1 MANRQLDSLV
11 RLTSARNAAAITT
24 NTTTNGVEIDTQ
36 GYDSVTFA
44 MQSATITDGTYTP
57 LIEETDT
64 AGSGYTAVADADL
77 TVTEASVAFVATDDN
92 VVKKIGY
99 LGNKR
104 YVRLS
109 YVSTGVTSGG
119 TLGALAILGGASQAP
134 VA

>member
-1 MANRQLDSLV
+1 MANREIASTL

-24 NTTTNGVEIDTQ
+24 NTTTAGIEIDTL
-36 GYDSVTFA
+36 GFDSVTFA

-57 LIEETDT
+57 LIEESDVS
-64 AGSGYTAVADADL
+64 GSGYTAVADIDL

-99 LGNKR
+99 LGGKR

-109 YVSTGVTSGG
+109 YVSTGVTTGG
-119 TLGALAILGGASQAP
+119 TLGAMAILGHASQQP

>member
-1 MANRQLDSLV
+1 MANRENASTL

-24 NTTTNGVEIDTQ
+24 NTTTVGVEIDRQ
-36 GYDSVTFA
+36 GFDSVTFA

-57 LIEETDT
+57 VIEESDVS
-64 AGSGYTAVADADL
+64 GSGYAPVADTDL
-77 TVTEASVAFVATDDN
+77 TVTEASVAFIATDDN

-104 YVRLS
+104 YVRFS
-109 YVSTGVTSGG
+109 YVSTGVTTGG
-119 TLGALAILGGASQAP
+119 TLSALAILGHASQQP

>member
-1 MANRQLDSLV
+1 MANRDLASTV
-11 RLTSARNAAAITT
+11 RLTSARNAAAITS
-24 NTTTNGVEIDTQ
+24 NTTTAGIEIDRA
-36 GYDSVTFA
+36 GFDSVTFA

-99 LGNKR
+99 LGGKR

-119 TLGALAILGGASQAP
+119 TLSALAILGHASQQP